1 MKASCGTNVPGIL
14 VGCKSDLPKQVN
26 FDQGQSVALLN
37 DMIYFETS
45 AKLNQ
50 GVNEAFQSLI
60 DTAS

>member
-50 GVNEAFQSLI
+50 GVNEAF
-60 DTAS
+60 